1 MPVSFIRYSIKTS
14 TTKVNHL
21 QFRSVCIVEKMNY
34 EKIINTTSAKLSIS
48 DHSFVLHYITTMTH
62 NSPRYYQQ

>member
-34 EKIINTTSAKLSIS
+34 EKIINTTSTKLSIS
-48 DHSFVLHYITTMTH
+48 YHSFVLHYITTTTH

>member
-1 MPVSFIRYSIKTS
+1 MPVSFIRYLIKTS

-34 EKIINTTSAKLSIS
+34 EKIINTISAKLSIS
-48 DHSFVLHYITTMTH
+48 DHSFVLHYITTLTH
-62 NSPRYYQQ
+62 NSP